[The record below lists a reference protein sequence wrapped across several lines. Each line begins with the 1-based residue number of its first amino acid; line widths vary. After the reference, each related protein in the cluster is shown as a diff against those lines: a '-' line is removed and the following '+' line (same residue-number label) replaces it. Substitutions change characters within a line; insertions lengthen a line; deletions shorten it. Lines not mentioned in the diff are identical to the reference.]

1 MILGQHPAILKEIK
15 GKAAKVLFS
24 SKSYEQI
31 MEQMAKDAK
40 KKVMLVTAR
49 ELIIIGIK
57 AKEVNETFIKVA
69 VNTLYDD
76 KLLVKHEQFKVLIV

>member
-1 MILGQHPAILKEIK
+1 MILGQHPAILQEIK
-15 GKAAKVLFS
+15 VKAAKVLFS
-24 SKSYEQI
+24 NNSYEQI

-40 KKVMLVTAR
+40 KKLMLVTAR

-57 AKEVNETFIKVA
+57 VKEVNETFIKVA

-76 KLLVKHEQFKVLIV
+76 KLLAKHEQFKVLIV

>member
-1 MILGQHPAILKEIK
+1 
-15 GKAAKVLFS
+15 
-24 SKSYEQI
+24 

-40 KKVMLVTAR
+40 KKVMVVTAR

-57 AKEVNETFIKVA
+57 VKEVNETFIKVA

-76 KLLVKHEQFKVLIV
+76 KLLAKHEQFKVLIV

>member
-1 MILGQHPAILKEIK
+1 MILGQHPAILQEIK
-15 GKAAKVLFS
+15 VKAAKVLFS
-24 SKSYEQI
+24 NNSYEQI

-57 AKEVNETFIKVA
+57 VKEVNETFIKVA

-76 KLLVKHEQFKVLIV
+76 KLLAKHEQFKVLIV